1 MEDIKDKKRKLR
13 QEVKNRINAAAE
25 PDLAVKRTRI
35 EEQLFEFANFK
46 EAQTIFFHVSRGPEV
61 STENIMLTCIQSGK
75 DIVLPLF
82 GKTASRDPQLY
93 RVNSLDED
101 LQSGAEI
108 PGQPDPRRCKPV
120 SFDSV
125 DIAIVPG
132 TAFDEKGGRLGSGS
146 GRYDRLLPMLPNTAR
161 KVALAFEEQMFFQI
175 PMEPHDKY
183 VDIII
188 TEKRII
194 YKI

>member
-1 MEDIKDKKRKLR
+1 MEDIKDKKLKLR
-13 QEVKNRINAAAE
+13 QEAKNQINALAE
-25 PDLAVKRTRI
+25 PELAKKRARI

-46 EAQTIFFHVSRGPEV
+46 EAQTILFHVSQGPEV
-61 STENIMLTCIQSGK
+61 NTQNIMLTCMQSGK
-75 DIVLPLF
+75 NIVLPLF
-82 GKTASRDPQLY
+82 DKAGRKDPQLY
-93 RVNSLDED
+93 RINSLDED
-101 LQSGAEI
+101 LQAGPET
-108 PGQPDPRRCKPV
+108 PRQPDSDRCKPV

-132 TAFDEKGGRLGSGS
+132 AAFDEKGGRLGSGS
-146 GRYDRLLPMLPNTAR
+146 GRYDRLIPMLPNTTR
-161 KVALAFEEQMFFQI
+161 KVALSFEAQMFSQI